1 MLLLVSISRQCGQLH
16 PVGIPCP
23 DIGPIVDVRGFVVVP
38 IAILIR
44 ILVVVFIGV
53 LVRIRVLVVIVSG
66 ERASSEYHAG
76 GSQEKHCHCHCDH
89 LLHFLLLVIPWPR
102 QVRIRCSCYM

>member
-1 MLLLVSISRQCGQLH
+1 MLLLVSISRQCGRLH

-23 DIGPIVDVRGFVVVP
+23 DIGPIVDVRGLVVP
-38 IAILIR
+38 
-44 ILVVVFIGV
+44 VVVF
-53 LVRIRVLVVIVSG
+53 VRVRVLVVIVPG

-102 QVRIRCSCYM
+102 QVRIRCSCHV